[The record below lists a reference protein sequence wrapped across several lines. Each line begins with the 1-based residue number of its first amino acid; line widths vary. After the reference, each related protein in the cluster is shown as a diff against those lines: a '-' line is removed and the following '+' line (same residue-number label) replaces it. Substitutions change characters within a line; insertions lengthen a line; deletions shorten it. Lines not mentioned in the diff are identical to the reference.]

1 MKRIPILLTLTAA
14 LAAVPAWAADAA
26 RGKQLHD
33 KTCVGCHRNMTGGD
47 GSVLYTRSQRRVH
60 NLAQLESQ
68 VRRCETNLNLKWFD
82 DDILDVVEYLNQQ
95 YYKFP
100 KKK

>member
-1 MKRIPILLTLTAA
+1 MKRLPLYLPLLALLAGHPAA
-14 LAAVPAWAADAA
+14 AADAA

-60 NLAQLESQ
+60 DLAQLESQ
-68 VRRCETNLNLKWFD
+68 VRRCETNLNLKWFE
-82 DDILDVVEYLNQQ
+82 DDILDVTEYLNRQ
-95 YYKFP
+95 YYHFP
-100 KKK
+100 RKP